1 MKIEPAGYR
10 VIVRPDPLEA
20 LEEKEMQ
27 RYQSLQASG
36 FEIADP
42 KDKKRKEQ
50 AIHIGTLMAIGKT
63 AWLAHDN
70 GEPWAKVGDRV
81 YFAKYG
87 GFLIEED
94 GVQYRLLN
102 DEDITA
108 IVREG
113 APV

>member
-1 MKIEPAGYR
+1 MKIEPAGHR
-10 VIVRPDPLEA
+10 VIVKPDPLEA
-20 LEEKEMQ
+20 LDEKEMR
-27 RYQSLQASG
+27 RYESLKASG

-42 KDKKRKEQ
+42 RDKKRKEG
-50 AIHIGTLMAIGKT
+50 AIHVGTLVAVGKT
-63 AWLAHDN
+63 AWRAYDD
-70 GEPWAKVGDRV
+70 GEPWAEVGDRV

-108 IVREG
+108 IIRE
-113 APV
+113 AV